1 MKTKLPKTQTAKF
14 VPISEIVPKDWNGWF
29 YDVIS
34 QDAPFSWGDNNRTL
48 VDAISFG
55 HHAEDMLDME
65 ESFGSNTGRD
75 GLIEGREEFFDILN
89 ALAKKKVYIDLE
101 N

>member
-1 MKTKLPKTQTAKF
+1 MKTPKAQTAKF
-14 VPISEIVPKDWNGWF
+14 VPISEIVPKSWKDWF
-29 YDVIS
+29 YCAIS

-55 HHAEDMLDME
+55 HHAEDVLDME

-75 GLIEGREEFFDILN
+75 GLIKGRKDFFLILN
-89 ALAKKKVYIDLE
+89 ELAKKKVYIDLE

>member
-1 MKTKLPKTQTAKF
+1 MKKNTIKPQTAKF
-14 VPISEIVPKDWNGWF
+14 ISLSDIVPKDWESWF
-29 YDVIS
+29 YTAIS
-34 QDAPFSWGDNNRTL
+34 EDAPFSWGDNNRTL

-55 HHAEDMLDME
+55 HHAQHVLDME

-75 GLIEGREEFFDILN
+75 SVIKGRKKFFSTLN
-89 ALAKKKVYIDLE
+89 EMAEKYIYVDLE